1 LNRQSATGIL
11 GFQRPPETS
20 VLFNTVRWRHVKE
33 RAVKVRAVVFDLGY
47 TLWDVAYSGE
57 TAAYVRVRRRLVEA
71 LGETVPDA
79 QTLRNA
85 VAAVFLRETREW
97 LSEGKLE
104 QLPTEEV
111 FRQGFAGLGLNVPE
125 ALLGRMG
132 DWILGAGIRYTV
144 DPETAAVLRALKER
158 GLRLGAVS
166 NTYQSRA
173 SLRRRL
179 SEHGLLRYLD
189 ALVISSEVG
198 LAKPHPAIFQA
209 ALEKLGVAASEAVFV
224 GDMVWADVLGAQA
237 LGMRAVLTHQYRQ
250 DDPGESRPELVIN
263 RLAEVVEYVDR
274 LNSEDA

>member
-1 LNRQSATGIL
+1 
-11 GFQRPPETS
+11 
-20 VLFNTVRWRHVKE
+20 
-33 RAVKVRAVVFDLGY
+33 VKVRAVVFDLGY
-47 TLWDVAYSGE
+47 TLWDVEYSGE
-57 TAAYVRVRRRLVEA
+57 TAAYVRVRRRLIEA

-85 VAAVFLRETREW
+85 VAAVFLRETNEW
-97 LSEGKLE
+97 LLQGKLE

-111 FRQGFAGLGLNVPE
+111 FRQGFADVGLNVPE
-125 ALLGRMG
+125 ALLRRMG

-144 DPETAAVLRALKER
+144 DPETPPALRSLKER

-166 NTYQSRA
+166 NTYQSRG

-189 ALVISSEVG
+189 TLVISSEVG
-198 LAKPHPAIFQA
+198 LAKPHSAIFQA
-209 ALEKLGVAASEAVFV
+209 ALEKLGVAAAETVFV
-224 GDMVWADVLGAQA
+224 GDIVWADVLGAQA

-274 LNSEDA
+274 LNREDA